1 MKSIYIT
8 FFLLASCNSQK
19 GVKTFKQA
27 NDAVFVPVP
36 LISKKI
42 DASKLILYDLS
53 AVNSDI
59 GGITSGSIRFEASD
73 FTQWI
78 EVKSCPSNGSCST
91 GTSVTQR
98 IALPPF
104 EPGPVEVSL
113 RGCVESQYAIDS
125 NINCGE
131 WTNIRYNQP
140 DTSSPFKSQLLRE
153 EAARISSIETT
164 VGQLKGLTEGFA
176 REMETCEKNA
186 RKVSETSARGSLIVG
201 LLALGEVIAGKAVSM
216 YFKKNPINGLD
227 PLKGDPKA
235 AANPTSGATSKDG
248 TGSAA
253 SDTTAASKAATSNPA
268 ETKRTSAT
276 ASTSTTSTT
285 STAPATTKGTT
296 ADKGTPDASPASAAD
311 VPKKP
316 SFIESSLKNLLGK
329 VNVKGAFAGIS
340 TASDKLG
347 GLASPIAFIKQGAS
361 ALGLFQGGNPISAFG
376 AIGGAIFSAFN
387 ANNLVLETCTARER
401 YEASS
406 ESLILKLNSERF
418 LLQGVYKQLEQELP

>member
-8 FFLLASCNSQK
+8 FLLLASCNSQK
-19 GVKTFKQA
+19 GVNTFKQA
-27 NDAVFVPVP
+27 NDAAFIPVP
-36 LISKKI
+36 LIPKKI

-78 EVKSCPSNGSCST
+78 EVKSCPSKGSCST

-113 RGCVESQYAIDS
+113 RGCVDSQYAIDS

-268 ETKRTSAT
+268 ETKGTSAT
-276 ASTSTTSTT
+276 ASTSSTSTT
-285 STAPATTKGTT
+285 STAPATTKDTIKDTT
-296 ADKGTPDASPASAAD
+296 ADKGTPDASPVSSAD

-329 VNVKGAFAGIS
+329 VNGK
-340 TASDKLG
+340 
-347 GLASPIAFIKQGAS
+347 
-361 ALGLFQGGNPISAFG
+361 
-376 AIGGAIFSAFN
+376 
-387 ANNLVLETCTARER
+387 
-401 YEASS
+401 
-406 ESLILKLNSERF
+406 
-418 LLQGVYKQLEQELP
+418 